1 VFEAIQ
7 PTILVHSA
15 TRLQVLCRSRQH
27 VITEAWSNDAGRSWT
42 PMTATRLAN
51 PSAGIDAVR
60 LADGRFLLAYNPTS
74 RGRNTL
80 EVAISID
87 GRAWRR
93 AVTLEDSPGEYS
105 YPAIIQSSDGLVHVT
120 YTWNRRR
127 IRHVVIDPSRIP

>member
-1 VFEAIQ
+1 
-7 PTILVHSA
+7 
-15 TRLQVLCRSRQH
+15 
-27 VITEAWSNDAGRSWT
+27 
-42 PMTATRLAN
+42 MTATRLAN

-87 GRAWRR
+87 GKDWRR

-105 YPAIIQSSDGLVHVT
+105 YPAMIQSSDGRGARDVHVEPSSHPA
-120 YTWNRRR
+120 RRDR
-127 IRHVVIDPSRIP
+127 SFANSLKAATTRRS

>member
-1 VFEAIQ
+1 
-7 PTILVHSA
+7 
-15 TRLQVLCRSRQH
+15 
-27 VITEAWSNDAGRSWT
+27 
-42 PMTATRLAN
+42 MTATRLAN

-80 EVAISID
+80 EVAISTD
-87 GRAWRR
+87 GQAWRR
-93 AVTLEDSPGEYS
+93 AVTLEDAPGEYS
-105 YPAIIQSSDGLVHVT
+105 YPAMIQSSDGLVHVT